1 MKILTFIIMYTVI
14 LFSLTFNICCFHSN
28 VKASFDKG
36 IHKEW
41 DINTTTDMNPL
52 FENSKYRKLENLNLM
67 DWLKISDSYKEENKK
82 DCFLKKQF
90 QKFSQLPD
98 YVKGS
103 YFSLLL
109 SIFSVIFSIISICKN
124 RKSEENNME
133 TNNEMINKIS
143 SLEEAMVQV
152 ESEEIKYCH
161 IQESSEGGYDYT
173 FFDEDCNEIDGGIYE
188 PEDFM
193 ARMGDALTS
202 ILEDET
208 GGDYNIIRILS
219 EKEAEEILE
228 EDYHHTF

>member
-1 MKILTFIIMYTVI
+1 MKILKFIIMYTVV

-90 QKFSQLPD
+90 QNFSKLPD

-109 SIFSVIFSIISICKN
+109 SIFSVILSIISICKN
-124 RKSEENNME
+124 RKSEE
-133 TNNEMINKIS
+133 
-143 SLEEAMVQV
+143 
-152 ESEEIKYCH
+152 
-161 IQESSEGGYDYT
+161 
-173 FFDEDCNEIDGGIYE
+173 
-188 PEDFM
+188 
-193 ARMGDALTS
+193 
-202 ILEDET
+202 
-208 GGDYNIIRILS
+208 
-219 EKEAEEILE
+219 
-228 EDYHHTF
+228 